1 MTVKIESR
9 YAALSY
15 PTLSSANSTCQ
26 ANQLALQWSI
36 ITVAGSPKTLM
47 LFAITVISLVSVQF
61 TWFFWLAWD
70 MFEEEPG
77 FLATM
82 IAVGVGGCWYGIAAS
97 RQKTIYR
104 YKIFSTTARLVYAPY
119 FSKHVKVIFKVVVF
133 TAVFLLLLAGL
144 MTNFLLFV
152 IGPGGA
158 LLVLAL
164 RILTWEYPVTRDRS
178 LPWHEYNFVTVDR
191 KRRFVVTHVQDQ
203 TLGFEAR
210 LPNDDLLDAYLA
222 FLRSTLPATAQFT
235 EKKWNLSVI

>member
-9 YAALSY
+9 YAALSH

-26 ANQLALQWSI
+26 ASQLALQWSTMAI
-36 ITVAGSPKTLM
+36 AGSPRELM
-47 LFAITVISLVSVQF
+47 LFAIGLISSMSALLTSS
-61 TWFFWLAWD
+61 FWLAWD
-70 MFEEEPG
+70 VVAKDPK
-77 FLATM
+77 LLTTM
-82 IAVGVGGCWYGIAAS
+82 IATGIGACWYFIAAS

-104 YKIFSTTARLVYAPY
+104 YKVFSTTARLVYAPY
-119 FSKHVKVIFKVVVF
+119 FSKHVKVIFKVLVF
-133 TAVFLLLLAGL
+133 TVIFFLLLAGL

-152 IGPGGA
+152 IGPGGG
-158 LLVLAL
+158 LLILAY
-164 RILTWEYPVTRDRS
+164 RILTWEHPVTRDRS

-210 LPNDDLLDAYLA
+210 LPNDELLEAYLA
-222 FLRSTLPATAQFT
+222 FLRSALPATAQFT